1 MDPITQQQALAS
13 AGAVGGDAVSINEL
27 FNTTLYTGTGSAST
41 ITNGIDLAGEGG
53 LVWIKERDSS
63 ESHNLFDTERG
74 ATKYLKSDTQ
84 DQEYTAN
91 SSLSAFNSD
100 GFSHGGGG
108 GSTNQS
114 GKEYAAW
121 TFRKAPGFFD
131 VVTWTGNG
139 VNGRQI
145 SHSLGSQPGMIFV
158 KKTNSSANWFIYHRS
173 LGATKILR
181 LNLTNAEDTST
192 TYWNDT
198 EPTSTEFT
206 VGTAS
211 NTNGNGDSFVA
222 YIFGHDDL
230 IQCGSYTGNG
240 STNSINVGFEAQ
252 FVIVKKTDGTGNWVI
267 HDATRSAPKELDA
280 NNDTSETDSYGF
292 SFSSTGFTLTDGST
306 DFNGNGEEYAY
317 IAIKAP
323 NSVDYS
329 VGTYYPM
336 FAVKA
341 LDADQQTI
349 PSNDCEVPMRRAL
362 SFDTNN
368 TSPLYGNET
377 VSDIINI
384 LDDHKYTCNPDFG
397 ASGNKISGI
406 MIRHYQSNG
415 SLYTGGQG
423 SFEFDST
430 NFNIYDN
437 ACNATAVPSPGPD
450 GTGSMDDA
458 TRACGNISNV
468 ALSDLPVGW
477 NGVLYA
483 YLNQSSQ
490 RDGEAQA
497 NGLGWGSDNG
507 DYAFIAIC
515 TREHMTDTDT
525 LDSQLSDSNT
535 TNPGLAFGIS
545 DSDGRGTTSETTPRE
560 GISRRS
566 DTYESLLTNCLSEKA
581 GHESAHGG
589 HTVEGYF
596 IVYGKY
602 LS

>member
-1 MDPITQQQALAS
+1 MDPITQQQILGAAS
-13 AGAVGGDAVSINEL
+13 GAAEEVTIDDVFS
-27 FNTTLYTGTGSAST
+27 TTLYEGTGSAST

-53 LVWIKERDSS
+53 LVWIKERDST

-158 KKTNSSANWFIYHRS
+158 KKTNSSANWFVYHRS

-240 STNSINVGFEAQ
+240 STNSINVGFQAQ
-252 FVIVKKTDGTGNWVI
+252 FVIVKRTDTSGQWVM
-267 HDATRSAPKELDA
+267 HDAARSAPKELDA
-280 NNDTSETDSYGF
+280 NNDTAETDSSGF
-292 SFSSTGFTLTDGST
+292 SFSSTGFKLTDGST
-306 DFNGNGEEYAY
+306 DFNASGGEYAY

-323 NSVDYS
+323 NPIDYS

-341 LDADQQTI
+341 FDVGGSSI
-349 PSNDCEVPMRRAL
+349 PTANSDIPMRRAL

-368 TSPLYGNET
+368 TSPLYGNES
-377 VSDIINI
+377 VSDMINI

-397 ASGNKISGI
+397 ASGNKISAI

-415 SLYTGGQG
+415 TLYAGGQG

-437 ACNATAVPSPGPD
+437 ACNATALPSEAPD
-450 GTGSMDDA
+450 GTGSMNNV
-458 TRACGNISNV
+458 TRACGTISNI
-468 ALSDLPVGW
+468 ALSGLPSGFS
-477 NGVLYA
+477 GSLYA

-490 RDGEAQA
+490 RTGEAQA
-497 NGLGWGSDNG
+497 TGVGWAADNG

-515 TREHMTDTDT
+515 TEEHMTDTDQ
-525 LDSQLSDSNT
+525 LDKYLSGDNS

-545 DSDGRGTTSETTPRE
+545 DSDGRGTGSETTPRE
-560 GISRRS
+560 GISRRVAS
-566 DTYESLLTNCLSEKA
+566 YSSVVTNCLVEGS
-581 GHESAHGG
+581 GLESTHSG
-589 HTVEGYF
+589 HTIEGYF

-602 LS
+602 LSA